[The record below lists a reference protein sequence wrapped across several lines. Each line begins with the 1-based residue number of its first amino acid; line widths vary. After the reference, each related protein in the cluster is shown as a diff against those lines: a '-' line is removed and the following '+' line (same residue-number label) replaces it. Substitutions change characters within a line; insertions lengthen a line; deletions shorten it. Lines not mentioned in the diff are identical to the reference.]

1 MRTLAL
7 TASLL
12 LSIFAA
18 AEERAQSQSRSLLD
32 ALYSLVWPDGRFN
45 GDLLNVVS
53 KSTQKGTSSHGG
65 ARLYLV
71 DAGTGTATAW
81 PSTDSAADP
90 VFCPSD
96 RTLYYRRGD
105 AIAAD
110 ALEVADT
117 GVKRSGGAIR
127 LSGPPLRSLVACAAL
142 HGRSVL
148 WIQTVEGHLVRVSR
162 RGATLVDERG
172 DDSPDLAGVAQET
185 LAERLRVLRAIRPD
199 GFAVSVLNG
208 ALVADRPGRER
219 YLLVKSSSIEF
230 FGIPTW
236 VQGTDVLFV
245 TGAREASP

>member
-7 TASLL
+7 AASLL
-12 LSIFAA
+12 LSISAA
-18 AEERAQSQSRSLLD
+18 AQEGAQSRSLLD

-45 GDLLNVVS
+45 GDLVSVVS
-53 KSTQKGTSSHGG
+53 RSTQKGSSSHGG
-65 ARLYLV
+65 AQLYMV

-81 PSTDSAADP
+81 LSTDSAADP

-105 AIAAD
+105 VIAGE
-110 ALEVADT
+110 ALEVAGT

-127 LSGPPLRSLVACAAL
+127 LSGPPARSLVACAAL

-148 WIQTVEGHLVRVSR
+148 WIQTVDGRLVRVSR
-162 RGATLVDERG
+162 QGATLLEERG
-172 DDSPDLAGVAQET
+172 DDIPGLAGVGQDP
-185 LAERLRVLRAIRPD
+185 LAERLRVFRAIRPD

-219 YLLVKSSSIEF
+219 YLLVQSSSIEF

-245 TGAREASP
+245 SGAREASP